1 MREILQRGSL
11 RLNELLDEP
20 ANPIMNKESLPHRVN
35 VTRIQGF
42 FLSSKAGLLLQRL
55 WQIRLVRFF
64 VVGAV
69 NTLFSY
75 LVYAIFVLAGAHY
88 NLATLVS
95 TILGII
101 FNFFTTGRIVFR
113 KLENNRFILFV
124 LVYAFTYLVNI
135 LLLRWLIDGL
145 GMDKLIAGAVIS
157 LPVALLSYLLNA
169 NITFRE
175 KRSAVMP
182 EPQG

>member
-1 MREILQRGSL
+1 
-11 RLNELLDEP
+11 
-20 ANPIMNKESLPHRVN
+20 MNKESLPHRVN

-64 VVGAV
+64 IVGAV

-75 LVYAIFVLAGAHY
+75 LVYAIFILAEAHY
-88 NLATLVS
+88 NLATLIS

-113 KLENNRFILFV
+113 KLENKRFILFV